1 MTHDM
6 REDIR
11 HYLESMSDD
20 FKVGLLNKKKKQ
32 EEQEARLQNVVS
44 KLQDKVNQQI
54 RQPLREDMSFLTR
67 FINSSEVNRD
77 VLNQHYEIDSSLISN
92 LYQPQTSIS
101 NTYVLTFSDE
111 VLKAITNY
119 VENNPIRYLIKR
131 LIIHKLKV

>member
-1 MTHDM
+1 
-6 REDIR
+6 
-11 HYLESMSDD
+11 
-20 FKVGLLNKKKKQ
+20 
-32 EEQEARLQNVVS
+32 
-44 KLQDKVNQQI
+44 
-54 RQPLREDMSFLTR
+54 MSFLTR

-77 VLNQHYEIDSSLISN
+77 VLNQHYEIDSSLFSN